1 MEYVIPLYAQNLQK
15 GERGL
20 LTRKRRDYRLWVEGV
35 RLIERGRHL
44 DREGLE
50 MIRSIRLRMDLNR
63 RGLLFNK
70 RVKIFIRRCIPNFI
84 ER

>member
-1 MEYVIPLYAQNLQK
+1 M
-15 GERGL
+15 
-20 LTRKRRDYRLWVEGV
+20 TRKRRDYRLWVEGV

-50 MIRSIRLRMDLNR
+50 KIRSIRLRMDLNR

-70 RVKIFIRRCIPNFI
+70 RV
-84 ER
+84 